1 MWQLLTWFRRHHV
14 ISLGLFFVLLALIVG
29 SSLVLVRAQTQGPQ
43 APSCG
48 SLTLHEGG
56 QNAYVL
62 SPGARSIEQCFV
74 QAYQQCQARALAVT
88 WMGIDAGT
96 TSTFTIEKQGTTCQL
111 LQSSQSYVLGHT
123 NNPSETTRC
132 QGLTQTTD
140 SLILTH
146 CGSGDDMLIPRSE
159 SCGYVYPQQTPAAT
173 EQAEACFMQDY
184 RQCYGAALGYEPSGT
199 LGYSFQIDFT
209 CKLTVVVSSSQA
221 RFSCTSL
228 AQQADGLHALNCVT
242 MDTIRIPAHP

>member
-1 MWQLLTWFRRHHV
+1 MWRLFTWFRHHLV
-14 ISLGLFFVLLALIVG
+14 ISLGLFVVLFVLVIGG
-29 SSLVLVRAQTQGPQ
+29 SFVLVRAQTQGPQ

-88 WMGIDAGT
+88 WMGVDAGT
-96 TSTFTIEKQGTTCQL
+96 ASTFTIEKQGNNCQL

-123 NNPSETTRC
+123 NAQSEISSC

-140 SLILTH
+140 SLILK
-146 CGSGDDMLIPRSE
+146 CGSGEDILIPRSE

-209 CKLTVVVSSSQA
+209 CKLTVVVSSSQS
-221 RFSCTSL
+221 RFPCTSL
-228 AQQADGLHALNCVT
+228 AQQADGLHALNCGT
-242 MDTIRIPAHP
+242 LGTIRIPARP